1 MTTVNVLTNGRSRQP
16 RRRVSGGVT
25 VADVARHAGVSAM
38 TVSRV
43 TNGDPGVAQ
52 ATREKVDA
60 AIAAL
65 GYVPNAA
72 ARSLAGARQTR
83 IALLHANPSAAY
95 LSEFLMGCLA
105 QATLGDAMVVVE
117 QHDPPETAQALID
130 RLRKHRIDAVLL
142 PPPLC
147 DDAAV
152 IAALEREGLAIARI
166 ATGAPDLAGQA
177 VTIDD
182 RAAAHAMTAHL
193 LARGHVRVGFIAGN
207 PNQTASGLRS
217 RGYADAVAEAG
228 LESDPDLIAQGDFTY
243 RSGLLAA
250 ERLLSLPDRPTA
262 IFASNDDMAA
272 ATVAAAHRL
281 GLEVPRDLSVTGF
294 DDTAM
299 ATATWPELT
308 TIRQPIAAMSQAAVR
323 LLIEAVRRGDTSEL
337 RHERLDYQLVRRGSD
352 GPAPTL
358 R

>member
-1 MTTVNVLTNGRSRQP
+1 MTTANATRQP
-16 RRRVSGGVT
+16 RRRGSVGAT
-25 VADVARHAGVSAM
+25 VADVARLAGVSAM

-43 TNGDPGVAQ
+43 TNHDPAVAPS
-52 ATREKVDA
+52 TRAKVEQ
-60 AIAAL
+60 AIATL
-65 GYVPNAA
+65 GYVPNRA
-72 ARSLAGARQTR
+72 ARSLAGARQLR

-95 LSEFLMGCLA
+95 LSEFLIGTLA
-105 QATLGDAMVVVE
+105 QATASDAMLVVE
-117 QHDPPETAQALID
+117 QHDRPATPADLVH

-147 DDAAV
+147 DDAAI
-152 IAALEREGLAIARI
+152 IAALTAEGLSLARI
-166 ATGAPDLAGQA
+166 ATGAPQIGGNA

-193 LARGHVRVGFIAGN
+193 IALGHRRIGFIAGN
-207 PNQTASGLRS
+207 PNQTASALR
-217 RGYADAVAEAG
+217 RAGYDAALASAG
-228 LESDPDLIAQGDFTY
+228 LAPAPELVAQGDFTY

-250 ERLLSLPDRPTA
+250 QRLLALPNRPTA

-272 ATVAAAHRL
+272 ATVAAAHRI
-281 GLEVPRDLSVTGF
+281 GLDVPRDLSVTGF

-323 LLIEAVRRGDTSEL
+323 LLVQAAREDEGAAL
-337 RHERLDYQLVRRGSD
+337 RHEQLAFALIRRGSD
-352 GPAPTL
+352 GPAPTA
-358 R
+358 

>member
-1 MTTVNVLTNGRSRQP
+1 MATANVIKQARSKQP
-16 RRRVSGGVT
+16 RRRGSAGVT
-25 VADVARHAGVSAM
+25 VADVARQAGVSAM

-43 TNGDPGVAQ
+43 TNGEPGVAQ
-52 ATREKVDA
+52 ATREKVGE

-65 GYVPNAA
+65 GYVPNPA

-117 QHDPPETAQALID
+117 QHDPPEPPQALMD
-130 RLRKHRIDAVLL
+130 RLRKHRIHAVLL

-147 DDAAV
+147 DDTAA
-152 IAALEREGLAIARI
+152 IAALQREGLAIARI
-166 ATGAPDLAGQA
+166 ATGAPDMAGHA

-193 LARGHVRVGFIAGN
+193 LALGHVRVGFIAGN
-207 PNQTASGLRS
+207 PNQTASALRLG
-217 RGYADAVAEAG
+217 GYDDALAEAG
-228 LESDPDLIAQGDFTY
+228 LGSDPNLIAQGDFTY

-250 ERLLSLPDRPTA
+250 RRLLALPDRPTA

-272 ATVAAAHRL
+272 ATVAAAHRV
-281 GLEVPRDLSVTGF
+281 GLDVPRDLSVTGF

-299 ATATWPELT
+299 ATAIWPELT

-323 LLIEAVRRGDTSEL
+323 LLIEAVRGGDTPAL
-337 RHERLDYQLVRRGSD
+337 RHERLDYQLIRRGSD
-352 GPAPTL
+352 GPAPQI

>member
-1 MTTVNVLTNGRSRQP
+1 MATVNVPGIVRPKQP
-16 RRRVSGGVT
+16 RRRVSAGVT

-43 TNGDPGVAQ
+43 TNGDPGVAS

-117 QHDPPETAQALID
+117 QHDPPETPQALMG

-152 IAALEREGLAIARI
+152 IAALQREGLAVARI
-166 ATGAPDLAGQA
+166 ATGAPDMAGHS

-182 RAAAHAMTAHL
+182 RAAANAMTAHL
-193 LARGHVRVGFIAGN
+193 LALGHVRVGFIAGN

-217 RGYADAVAEAG
+217 RGYADALAEAG
-228 LESDPDLIAQGDFTY
+228 LESDRSLIAQGDFTY

-250 ERLLSLPDRPTA
+250 ERLLSPPDRPTA

-281 GLEVPRDLSVTGF
+281 GLEVPRDLS
-294 DDTAM
+294 
-299 ATATWPELT
+299 
-308 TIRQPIAAMSQAAVR
+308 
-323 LLIEAVRRGDTSEL
+323 
-337 RHERLDYQLVRRGSD
+337 
-352 GPAPTL
+352 
-358 R
+358 